1 MTILE
6 TVQNNKI
13 AQAYRQGWLVW
24 LGAHK
29 AAFELAQE
37 NMNKLMNGRDE
48 LFEELVQ
55 KGEAIETGARE
66 RVTGFFGR
74 TAE

>member
-1 MTILE
+1 MAILE
-6 TVQNNKI
+6 DIQNS
-13 AQAYRQGWLVW
+13 QVVRAYRQGYLAW

-29 AAFELAQE
+29 AAFELAQS

-55 KGEAIETGARE
+55 KGETVEATARD
-66 RVTGFFGR
+66 RVNGFFGR